1 MPELPEVETVRRGL
15 VATTPGWSF
24 VGGDVL
30 LDRAVAA
37 PSPQEFLAGI
47 TGCTIATWQRRGK
60 YLIGTLQRSG
70 RSAGWLGAHLR
81 MTGQFLWLDPAAPLH
96 HHTRLRLRLRSGEA
110 STPEREL
117 RFVDQRTFGHLWW
130 VPPDRPI
137 EQVITGLA
145 KLGPEPFDDAF
156 SIDYLAQRLRQRHK
170 TIKATLLD
178 QDLVAG
184 LGNIYADESLF
195 LAGIWPETPGAELT
209 PDQIARLH
217 HSIRQVLTASLAAG
231 GTTFSDFVNLQGV
244 NGNYG
249 GEAWVYNR
257 KGQPC
262 RVCGTPILRLK
273 IAGRSSHVC
282 PQCQPRSNY

>member
-15 VATTPGWSF
+15 ATATPGWLI
-24 VGGDVL
+24 VGGEVL

-37 PSPQEFLAGI
+37 PKPEAFLAGLQ
-47 TGCTIATWQRRGK
+47 GCCLVSWKRRGK
-60 YLIGTLQRSG
+60 YLLGELQRAQ
-70 RSAGWLGAHLR
+70 RPAGWLGAHLR
-81 MTGQFLWLDPAAPLH
+81 MTGQFLWVDPATPVH
-96 HHTRLRLRLRSGEA
+96 QHTRIRLRLRSNA
-110 STPEREL
+110 IEREL

-130 VPPDRPI
+130 VSPDRPI

-145 KLGPEPFDDAF
+145 KLGPEPFDPAF
-156 SIDYLAQRLRQRHK
+156 SIDYFAERLRKRHK

-195 LAGIWPETPGAELT
+195 LAGIWPETRAADLSMEQVGK
-209 PDQIARLH
+209 LH
-217 HSIRQVLTASLAAG
+217 QQIRQVLEASLAAG
-231 GTTFSDFVNLQGV
+231 GTTFSDFVNLEGV

-262 RVCGTPILRLK
+262 RVCGTAIERLR

-282 PQCQPRSNY
+282 PQCQPRSPQA

>member
-15 VATTPGWSF
+15 AAATPGWLL
-24 VGGDVL
+24 VGGEVL
-30 LDRAVAA
+30 LERAVAA
-37 PSPQEFLAGI
+37 PEPRDFLAGI
-47 TGCTIATWQRRGK
+47 TGCTIDPWQRRGK
-60 YLIGTLQRSG
+60 YLFGQLLRDRQP
-70 RSAGWLGAHLR
+70 AGWLGAHLR
-81 MTGQFLWLDPAAPLH
+81 MTGQFLWVDPGISVH
-96 HHTRLRLRLRSGEA
+96 RHTRIRLRFRSG
-110 STPEREL
+110 TTTREL

-145 KLGPEPFDDAF
+145 KLGPEPFAAEF
-156 SIDYLAQRLRQRHK
+156 SIDYLAQRLQKRHK

-195 LAGIWPETPGAELT
+195 LAGIWPETPSAALS
-209 PDQIARLH
+209 PPQIARLH
-217 HSIRQVLTASLAAG
+217 QSIRQVLETSLAAG

-262 RVCGTPILRLK
+262 RTCGTPIERLK

-282 PQCQPRSNY
+282 PQCQPRP